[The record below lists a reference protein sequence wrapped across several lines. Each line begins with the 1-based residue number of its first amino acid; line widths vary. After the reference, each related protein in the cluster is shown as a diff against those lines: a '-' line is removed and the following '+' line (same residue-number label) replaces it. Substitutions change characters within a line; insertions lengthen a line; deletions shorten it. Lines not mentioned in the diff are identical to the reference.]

1 MWWNSSLSVDH
12 QEVFS
17 LMTAMTSSLPAA
29 AAADGGAGCH
39 SL

>member
-29 AAADGGAGCH
+29 DDGGAGCH